1 MITEANKLKIKQVIN
16 VFETGSINGDYS
28 AISIFKDGTGK
39 IRQITYGRSQTT
51 EFGNLRILIQ
61 AYVNAHGIFSE
72 AFRPFVNRIGQ
83 MPSLETD
90 SNFKNLLRIA
100 GSEDPIMIQT
110 QDSFF
115 DTVYWK
121 PAEQFFTVNQ
131 FTLPLSL
138 LVIYDSYIH
147 SGGVSSKLRNLFPE
161 HTPANGGNE
170 KIWIQQYVNVRFN
183 WLATASTQILRNTT
197 YRTQCFKNEITKNN
211 WDLSQIVRTNG
222 VNIP

>member
-28 AISIFKDGTGK
+28 AISIFKDGPGK

-61 AYVNAHGIFSE
+61 AYVNANGRFSD
-72 AFRPFVNRIGQ
+72 ALRPFVNRIGQ

-90 SNFKNLLRIA
+90 SSFKNLLKKA
-100 GSEDPIMIQT
+100 GSEDPIMMQT

-161 HTPANGGNE
+161 HIPSDGGNE
-170 KIWIQQYVNVRFN
+170 KTWIQQYVNVRFN
-183 WLATASTQILRNTT
+183 WLANHPTQLLRNTAN
-197 YRTQCFKNEITKNN
+197 RPQCFKNEITKNN